1 MEPAPLYCDPAEVP
15 PGGRAVWLRADDGV
29 RLRAAHWAFAGG
41 GSARGT
47 VLVLPGRTEC
57 IEKYGPTV
65 ADLVAGGFD
74 AVVLDNRGQGLA
86 DRPLADR
93 MVGHIRDFADY
104 QRDLNAL
111 RPMLDGLPKPLFLL
125 GHSMGGAIGFRALA
139 TGFPVLRAAFS
150 APMWGIRFSPGL
162 GVIAVALARVSGALG
177 RGTAYAP
184 TTGPVPY
191 VIAAPFEDNTLT
203 SHRPTWDWMRAQLTA
218 HPELQLGGPSMDWL
232 AAAVAETRW
241 IARQPAPR
249 APALTLLGS
258 AERIVETASVT
269 ARMRGWPGG
278 QLVLLPGA
286 QHETLMEAPAIRAE
300 AIRAIVAHF
309 AA

>member
-1 MEPAPLYCDPAEVP
+1 MEAAPLHCDPAEVP
-15 PGGRAVWLRADDGV
+15 PGGRAFWLRTADGV
-29 RLRAAHWAFAGG
+29 RLRAAHWARDGG
-41 GSARGT
+41 ARGT
-47 VLVLPGRTEC
+47 VLILPGRTEC

-65 ADLVAGGFD
+65 ADMAAGGYD
-74 AVVLDNRGQGLA
+74 VVVLDNRGQGLA

-104 QRDLNAL
+104 QRDLAAL
-111 RPMLDGLPKPLFLL
+111 LPILDTLPKPLFLL

-139 TGFPVLRAAFS
+139 QGLPVLRAAFL

-162 GVIAVALARVSGALG
+162 GVIAVALARVSGVLG
-177 RGTAYAP
+177 RGTTYAP

-191 VIAAPFEDNTLT
+191 VMAAPFADNTLT
-203 SHRPTWDWMRAQLTA
+203 GHEPTWDWMRAQLAA
-218 HPELQLGGPSMDWL
+218 HPALQLGGPSMDWL

-241 IARQPAPR
+241 IARQPPPQVAT
-249 APALTLLGS
+249 LTLLGT
-258 AERIVETASVT
+258 AERIVETRAVE

-278 QLVLLPGA
+278 RLVLLPGA
-286 QHETLMEAPAIRAE
+286 QHETLMETPAIRAE
-300 AIRAIVAHF
+300 AIGAILAHF